1 MVVVD
6 SLVDIAE
13 LARVVSDRAE
23 NSSLL
28 RILDVGEELQ
38 SFCIT
43 SFLAEI
49 SSGKIK
55 VVIAQGC
62 GSSVDARICGAV
74 PRLASFATG
83 LHAAT
88 LATAVPGALGAT
100 LLAKGLCD
108 RVAGVLNCPGV

>member
-1 MVVVD
+1 MAVVD

-55 VVIAQGC
+55 VVIAQSC
-62 GSSVDARICGAV
+62 GLSVDARICGTV
-74 PRLASFATG
+74 PRLASSATG
-83 LHAAT
+83 LNTTA
-88 LATAVPGALGAT
+88 LGTAVSGSLRTT
-100 LLAKGLCD
+100 LLAGGLGPS
-108 RVAGVLNCPGV
+108 VAS